1 MTKTQ
6 TAAARSRVRPA
17 LRALVG
23 GIAMACVLQA
33 AAATKPGASTTTFR
47 GIQVEVIGQGRP
59 VLMIPGFNSAG
70 ETWRKT
76 CEALQA
82 DRVQCHIVTLPG
94 FAGQP
99 AAKDATPGAW
109 TADMGDR
116 LLAYVREHKLDR
128 PVAMGHSLGGF
139 LAMDMAVK
147 QPQAF
152 ERLVIVDSL
161 PFYSAAFNP
170 VATPEMMKPM
180 AEAARAG
187 MLGQDDDAF
196 RAALPMHLRGMT
208 RDPAG
213 IQTLTAWSLA
223 SDRATSGQAMYE
235 LMTRDLRGEVAAIRV
250 PTLVL
255 GAWAAYQPM
264 GATEAS
270 TRGVF
275 EAGYRQLPGVRIE
288 MSKAGYHFLMWDDP
302 SWLQAQVRGFIGAD
316 AQQ

>member
-1 MTKTQ
+1 MNPFV
-6 TAAARSRVRPA
+6 TAAVRPSLRPA

-23 GIAMACVLQA
+23 GIAMAVALQA
-33 AAATKPGASTTTFR
+33 GAGTSAAPSKTTYR
-47 GIQVEVIGQGRP
+47 GIQVEVVGSGRP

-70 ETWRKT
+70 GTWRKT

-82 DRVQCHIVTLPG
+82 DQVQCHIVTLPG

-99 AAKDATPGAW
+99 AAKDAKSDAW
-109 TADMGDR
+109 TSDMGDR
-116 LLAYVREHKLDR
+116 LLAYVREHKLER

-139 LAMDMAVK
+139 LALDMAVK

-152 ERLVIVDSL
+152 ERLVIVDAL

-170 VATPEMMKPM
+170 AATPELMKPV
-180 AEAARAG
+180 ADAARAG
-187 MLGQDDDAF
+187 MVGQDDASF
-196 RAALPMHLRGMT
+196 RAGLPMHLRGMT
-208 RDPAG
+208 RDPAAL
-213 IQTLTAWSLA
+213 QTLTAWSLA
-223 SDRATSGQAMYE
+223 SDRATSGQAIYE
-235 LMTRDLRGEVAAIRV
+235 LMTRDLRADVAAIRV

-270 TRGVF
+270 TRSVF

-288 MSKAGYHFLMWDDP
+288 MSKGGYHFLMWDDAA
-302 SWLQAQVRGFIGAD
+302 WLQDQVRDFIDAE

>member
-1 MTKTQ
+1 MHTTL
-6 TAAARSRVRPA
+6 TTARSSVRPV

-23 GIAMACVLQA
+23 GIAMAVA
-33 AAATKPGASTTTFR
+33 MHAGASTSSTITTYR
-47 GIQVEVIGQGRP
+47 GIQVEVVGEGRP

-70 ETWRKT
+70 DTWRKT

-99 AAKDATPGAW
+99 AAKDAKPGAW
-109 TADMGDR
+109 TSDMGDR
-116 LLAYVREHKLDR
+116 LLAYVRERKLQH

-170 VATPEMMKPM
+170 VATPELMKPM
-180 AEAARAG
+180 AEATRAG
-187 MLGQDDDAF
+187 MQGQDDASF

-213 IQTLTAWSLA
+213 IQTLTTWSLA

-264 GATEAS
+264 GASEAS

-302 SWLQAQVRGFIGAD
+302 TWLQAQVRGFIGAETR
-316 AQQ
+316 Q